1 MANTVNN
8 VSTGKPKV
16 SGAVF
21 RAPLGS
27 TLPTDATTALDAA
40 FVAMGYVS
48 EDGLSNE
55 NSVESDNVKAWGGD
69 IVLATQTDRE
79 DKFSFT
85 CIESMNLEVLKA
97 YYGSENV
104 TGTLA
109 EGITVT
115 ANTKDLGAHCWVF
128 DMVLRGGGYKRI
140 VVPNGMV
147 SETGEVVYVDDEPIG
162 YELTITAMPD
172 TSGNTHYEYIK
183 RTA

>member
-27 TLPTDATTALDAA
+27 TLPTDAAAALDDA

-48 EDGLSNE
+48 EDGLTNDS
-55 NSVESDNVKAWGGD
+55 SVESDNVKAWGGN

-79 DKFSFT
+79 DNFHFT

-97 YYGSENV
+97 FYGDDNV
-104 TGTLA
+104 TGTLT
-109 EGITVT
+109 EGIAIT
-115 ANTKDLGAHCWVF
+115 ANTKELGAHSWVF
-128 DMVLRGGGYKRI
+128 DMVLRGGGVKRI
-140 VVPNGMV
+140 VVPNGMI
-147 SETGEVVYVDDEPIG
+147 SETGEVVYVDDDPIG
-162 YELTITAMPD
+162 YEMTITAMPD
-172 TSGNTHYEYIK
+172 GSGNTHYEYIK
-183 RTA
+183 RS